1 MIQFFKDACENLT
14 SGDWADEEIICSSYS
29 KEWPMVCMIFSI
41 VGMIVLYFISL
52 GSIFANPPHCFSYL
66 TINFP
71 WIYKAMLVSA
81 IISTVFGL
89 AAVRASEKYQKH
101 HEKRR
106 LFTFHMWLFY
116 LTSIGGL
123 ICIAIT
129 CVVLFV
135 NFIIDSID
143 NAILKATEPKKVKPE
158 NTKSTINQYNKFLKN
173 QEQK

>member
-1 MIQFFKDACENLT
+1 MIEFFKDASENLT
-14 SGDWADEEIICSSYS
+14 SGDWADEEINSSSYS
-29 KEWPMVCMIFSI
+29 KEWPVVCMIFSI
-41 VGMIVLYFISL
+41 VGMIILYFISL
-52 GSIFANPPHCFSYL
+52 GSIFVNPPDCLSYL
-66 TINFP
+66 TVNFP

-89 AAVRASEKYQKH
+89 AAGRASEKYQKH

-116 LTSIGGL
+116 LTSIGGW

-143 NAILKATEPKKVKPE
+143 NVILKATEPKKIKPE

-173 QEQK
+173 QE

>member
-1 MIQFFKDACENLT
+1 MIEFFKDASEHLT
-14 SGDWADEEIICSSYS
+14 SGNWADEECLCSSYS
-29 KEWPMVCMIFSI
+29 QIWPMVCMIFSI
-41 VGMIVLYFISL
+41 VGMIILYFISL
-52 GSIFANPPHCFSYL
+52 GSIFATPIDCLSYL

-81 IISTVFGL
+81 IISSIFGL
-89 AAVRASEKYQKH
+89 AAGRANDKYQKH

-116 LTSIGGL
+116 LVSIGGW
-123 ICIAIT
+123 ICITIT

-143 NAILKATEPKKVKPE
+143 NVVLKATEPKKVKPE

-173 QEQK
+173 QE

>member
-1 MIQFFKDACENLT
+1 MIEFFKDASENLT
-14 SGDWADEEIICSSYS
+14 SGDWANEEINSSSYS
-29 KEWPMVCMIFSI
+29 KEWPVVCMIFSI
-41 VGMIVLYFISL
+41 VGMIALYFISL
-52 GSIFANPPHCFSYL
+52 GSIFINPLDCLTYL

-89 AAVRASEKYQKH
+89 AAGRASEKYQKH

-116 LTSIGGL
+116 LVSIGGL

-143 NAILKATEPKKVKPE
+143 NVILKVTEPKKVKTE

-173 QEQK
+173 

>member
-1 MIQFFKDACENLT
+1 MIEFFKDASENLT
-14 SGDWADEEIICSSYS
+14 SGDWADEELMWASYS
-29 KEWPMVCMIFSI
+29 KEWPMVCVIFSI
-41 VGMIVLYFISL
+41 VGMIILYFISL
-52 GSIFANPPHCFSYL
+52 GSIFVNPPDCLTYL
-66 TINFP
+66 TINCP
-71 WIYKAMLVSA
+71 WIYKAILVSA

-89 AAVRASEKYQKH
+89 AAGRANEKYQKH

-116 LTSIGGL
+116 LTSVGGW

-143 NAILKATEPKKVKPE
+143 NLILKATEPKKVKPE

-173 QEQK
+173 

>member
-1 MIQFFKDACENLT
+1 MIEFFKDASENLT
-14 SGDWADEEIICSSYS
+14 SGDWADENINSSSYS

-41 VGMIVLYFISL
+41 VGMIALYFISL
-52 GSIFANPPHCFSYL
+52 GSIFAEPPDFLYYL

-81 IISTVFGL
+81 IVSSIFGL
-89 AAVRASEKYQKH
+89 AAGSASEKYQKH
-101 HEKRR
+101 HKKRR

-116 LTSIGGL
+116 LTSIGGW
-123 ICIAIT
+123 IFIMIT
-129 CVVLFV
+129 CVVLFA

-143 NAILKATEPKKVKPE
+143 NVVLKVTEPKKVKPE

-173 QEQK
+173 

>member
-1 MIQFFKDACENLT
+1 MIKFFKDASENLT
-14 SGDWADEEIICSSYS
+14 SGDWADEEINSSAYS

-41 VGMIVLYFISL
+41 TGIIILYFISL
-52 GSIFANPPHCFSYL
+52 SSIFVNPPKCLSYL

-81 IISTVFGL
+81 IISSVFGL
-89 AAVRASEKYQKH
+89 AAGRASEKYQKH

-116 LTSIGGL
+116 LTSIGGW
-123 ICIAIT
+123 ICIVIT
-129 CVVLFV
+129 CIVLFV

-143 NAILKATEPKKVKPE
+143 NLILKATESKKVKPE
-158 NTKSTINQYNKFLKN
+158 NTKSTINQYNNFLKN
-173 QEQK
+173 

>member
-1 MIQFFKDACENLT
+1 MIEFFKEASENLT
-14 SGDWADEEIICSSYS
+14 SGDWADEEINSSSYS
-29 KEWPMVCMIFSI
+29 KEWPVVCMIFSI
-41 VGMIVLYFISL
+41 VGMIILYFISL
-52 GSIFANPPHCFSYL
+52 GSIFVNPPDCLSYL
-66 TINFP
+66 TVNFP

-89 AAVRASEKYQKH
+89 AAGRASEKYQKH

-116 LTSIGGL
+116 LTSIGGW

-143 NAILKATEPKKVKPE
+143 NVILKATEPKKAKAE
-158 NTKSTINQYNKFLKN
+158 NTESTIKQYNKFLKN
-173 QEQK
+173 QE

>member
-1 MIQFFKDACENLT
+1 MIEFFKAASENLT
-14 SGDWADEEIICSSYS
+14 SGDWADEEINSSSYS
-29 KEWPMVCMIFSI
+29 KEWPVVCMIFSI
-41 VGMIVLYFISL
+41 VGMIILYFISL
-52 GSIFANPPHCFSYL
+52 GSIFVNPPDCLTYL
-66 TINFP
+66 TVNFP

-89 AAVRASEKYQKH
+89 AAGRASEKYQKH

-116 LTSIGGL
+116 LTSIGGW

-135 NFIIDSID
+135 NFIIDSAD
-143 NAILKATEPKKVKPE
+143 NVILKATEPKKVKPE

-173 QEQK
+173 

>member
-1 MIQFFKDACENLT
+1 
-14 SGDWADEEIICSSYS
+14 
-29 KEWPMVCMIFSI
+29 MIFSI
-41 VGMIVLYFISL
+41 VGTIALYFISL
-52 GSIFANPPHCFSYL
+52 GSIFVNPPDFLSYL

-81 IISTVFGL
+81 ILSTVLGL
-89 AAVRASEKYQKH
+89 AAVSASEKYQKH

-116 LTSIGGL
+116 FSSIGGW

-143 NAILKATEPKKVKPE
+143 NVILKATEPKKVKTE
-158 NTKSTINQYNKFLKN
+158 NTESTIKQYNKFLKN
-173 QEQK
+173 QE

>member
-1 MIQFFKDACENLT
+1 MIEFFKAASENLT
-14 SGDWADEEIICSSYS
+14 SGDWADEEINSSSYS
-29 KEWPMVCMIFSI
+29 KEWPVVCMIFSI
-41 VGMIVLYFISL
+41 VGMIILYFISL
-52 GSIFANPPHCFSYL
+52 GSIFVNPPDCLTYL
-66 TINFP
+66 TIHFP

-89 AAVRASEKYQKH
+89 AAGRANDKYQKH

-116 LTSIGGL
+116 LVSVGGW
-123 ICIAIT
+123 ICITIT

-143 NAILKATEPKKVKPE
+143 NLILKATEPKKVKPE

-173 QEQK
+173 

>member
-1 MIQFFKDACENLT
+1 MIEFFNAASENLT
-14 SGDWADEEIICSSYS
+14 SGDWADEEVMCSSYS
-29 KEWPMVCMIFSI
+29 KEWPMTCLIFSI

-52 GSIFANPPHCFSYL
+52 GSIFVNPPDCFSYL
-66 TINFP
+66 TNNFP

-81 IISTVFGL
+81 IVSTIFGL
-89 AAVRASEKYQKH
+89 ATGRASEKYQKH

-143 NAILKATEPKKVKPE
+143 NVILKATAPKKAKPE
-158 NTKSTINQYNKFLKN
+158 NTKSTINQYNNFLKD
-173 QEQK
+173 

>member
-1 MIQFFKDACENLT
+1 MTEFFKEASENLT
-14 SGDWADEEIICSSYS
+14 SGDWADEEINCSSYS
-29 KEWPMVCMIFSI
+29 KEWPVVCMIFSI
-41 VGMIVLYFISL
+41 VGMIILYFISL
-52 GSIFANPPHCFSYL
+52 NSIFVNPPNCLSYL

-81 IISTVFGL
+81 IISSVFGL

-101 HEKRR
+101 HQKRR

-116 LTSIGGL
+116 LISIGGW
-123 ICIAIT
+123 ICIVIT
-129 CVVLFV
+129 YIVLFV

-143 NAILKATEPKKVKPE
+143 NIILKATEPKKVKPE

-173 QEQK
+173 

>member
-1 MIQFFKDACENLT
+1 MIEFFKNASENLT
-14 SGDWADEEIICSSYS
+14 SGDWADEEINSSSYS
-29 KEWPMVCMIFSI
+29 KEWPVVCMIFSI
-41 VGMIVLYFISL
+41 VGTIALYFISL
-52 GSIFANPPHCFSYL
+52 GSIFVNPPDCLTYL
-66 TINFP
+66 TIHFP

-81 IISTVFGL
+81 ILSTVLGL
-89 AAVRASEKYQKH
+89 AAVSASEKYQKH

-116 LTSIGGL
+116 LTSVGGW

-143 NAILKATEPKKVKPE
+143 NVILKATAPAPVKKKAAA
-158 NTKSTINQYNKFLKN
+158 KKAK
-173 QEQK
+173 

>member
-1 MIQFFKDACENLT
+1 MIEFFKAASENLT
-14 SGDWADEEIICSSYS
+14 SGDWANEEINSSSYS
-29 KEWPMVCMIFSI
+29 KEWPVVCMIFSI
-41 VGMIVLYFISL
+41 VGMIILYFISL
-52 GSIFANPPHCFSYL
+52 GSIFVNPPDCLSYL
-66 TINFP
+66 TIHFP

-89 AAVRASEKYQKH
+89 AAGRASEKYQKH

-116 LTSIGGL
+116 LVSVGGW
-123 ICIAIT
+123 IYISIT
-129 CVVLFV
+129 CIVLFV

-143 NAILKATEPKKVKPE
+143 NIIFKATEPKKDKLE

-173 QEQK
+173 

>member
-1 MIQFFKDACENLT
+1 MIEFFEEVSENLT
-14 SGDWADEEIICSSYS
+14 SGDWADEEIISSGYS

-41 VGMIVLYFISL
+41 VGMIILYFISL
-52 GSIFANPPHCFSYL
+52 GSIFINPLDCLTYL
-66 TINFP
+66 TIHFP

-89 AAVRASEKYQKH
+89 AAGRASEKYQKH

-116 LTSIGGL
+116 LVSVGGW
-123 ICIAIT
+123 ICIVIT

-143 NAILKATEPKKVKPE
+143 NVILKATEPKKVKPE

-173 QEQK
+173 

>member
-1 MIQFFKDACENLT
+1 MIEFFKAASENLT
-14 SGDWADEEIICSSYS
+14 SGDWADEEINSSSYS

-41 VGMIVLYFISL
+41 VGMIILYFISL
-52 GSIFANPPHCFSYL
+52 SSIFVNPPDCLRYL

-81 IISTVFGL
+81 IISTAFGL
-89 AAVRASEKYQKH
+89 AAGRASEKYQKH

-116 LTSIGGL
+116 LTSVGGW

-143 NAILKATEPKKVKPE
+143 NLILKATEPKKVKPE

-173 QEQK
+173 

>member
-1 MIQFFKDACENLT
+1 MIEFFKAASENLT
-14 SGDWADEEIICSSYS
+14 SGDWADEEINSSAYS

-41 VGMIVLYFISL
+41 VGMIILYFISL
-52 GSIFANPPHCFSYL
+52 GSIFVNPPDCLSYL
-66 TINFP
+66 TIHFP

-89 AAVRASEKYQKH
+89 AAGRASEKYQKH

-116 LTSIGGL
+116 LTSVGGW

-135 NFIIDSID
+135 NFIIDSFD
-143 NAILKATEPKKVKPE
+143 NVILKATDPKKAKAE
-158 NTKSTINQYNKFLKN
+158 NTESTINQYNKFLKH
-173 QEQK
+173 

>member
-1 MIQFFKDACENLT
+1 MIEFFKAASENLT
-14 SGDWADEEIICSSYS
+14 SGDWADKEKNSSSYS
-29 KEWPMVCMIFSI
+29 KEWPVVCMVFSI
-41 VGMIVLYFISL
+41 VGMIILYFISL
-52 GSIFANPPHCFSYL
+52 GSIFVNPPDCLSYL
-66 TINFP
+66 TIHFP

-89 AAVRASEKYQKH
+89 AAGRASEKYQKH

-116 LTSIGGL
+116 ITSVGGW

-129 CVVLFV
+129 CIVLFV
-135 NFIIDSID
+135 NFIIDSFD
-143 NAILKATEPKKVKPE
+143 YVILKATEPKKDKPE

-173 QEQK
+173 QE

>member
-1 MIQFFKDACENLT
+1 MIEFFKDASENLT
-14 SGDWADEEIICSSYS
+14 SGDWANEEINSSSYS
-29 KEWPMVCMIFSI
+29 KEWPVVCMIFSI
-41 VGMIVLYFISL
+41 VGMIVLYLISL
-52 GSIFANPPHCFSYL
+52 GSIFANPPDCLSYL

-71 WIYKAMLVSA
+71 WIYKAMLISA

-89 AAVRASEKYQKH
+89 AAGSASEKYQTH

-116 LTSIGGL
+116 LTSIGGW

-129 CVVLFV
+129 YVVLFV

-143 NAILKATEPKKVKPE
+143 NVVLKVTEPKKVKTE

-173 QEQK
+173 QE